1 MEQEFICL
9 WHSPLI
15 KRASQAALLCGE
27 VTGQERHKIDGN
39 QLLSGETSRQAD
51 EGKVAVCCS
60 GASLV
65 LNPEVVSLNPVPSRF
80 FSSLPLSVLVHSL
93 TRKKSY
99 YIFFFLSLRYSLDI
113 SLVKKYLPKS
123 QNESN

>member
-1 MEQEFICL
+1 M
-9 WHSPLI
+9 
-15 KRASQAALLCGE
+15 LCGE

-39 QLLSGETSRQAD
+39 QLLSGEASRQAD

-80 FSSLPLSVLVHSL
+80 FSSLPLSVLLHSL

-99 YIFFFLSLRYSLDI
+99 YIFFFFKFEVFFGYFFGEKVPPQI
-113 SLVKKYLPKS
+113 SK
-123 QNESN
+123 

>member
-1 MEQEFICL
+1 MEQVFICP

-27 VTGQERHKIDGN
+27 VTGQERHKIDDN
-39 QLLSGETSRQAD
+39 QLLGGEASRQAD

-80 FSSLPLSVLVHSL
+80 FSSSPLSVLLHSL

-99 YIFFFLSLRYSLDI
+99 YIFFFLKFEVFFGYFFGEKVLPQI
-113 SLVKKYLPKS
+113 SK
-123 QNESN
+123 